1 MNSSGLVF
9 SGANH
14 AWTDNMVSNDTDD
27 GILLSSEISTIDLS
41 KVDLVVLSA
50 CDTGLG
56 LLSTEGVMGLQYG
69 FKQAGVQTILMSL
82 WKIDDAATREFM
94 IEFYRNLLSGV
105 PKQES
110 LNKTRDYMQSSNK
123 YSNPYYWASFIML
136 DD

>member
-1 MNSSGLVF
+1 M
-9 SGANH
+9 
-14 AWTDNMVSNDTDD
+14 
-27 GILLSSEISTIDLS
+27 
-41 KVDLVVLSA
+41 
-50 CDTGLG
+50 
-56 LLSTEGVMGLQYG
+56 STEGVMGLQYG

-110 LNKTRDYMQSSNK
+110 LNKTRDHMQSSNK